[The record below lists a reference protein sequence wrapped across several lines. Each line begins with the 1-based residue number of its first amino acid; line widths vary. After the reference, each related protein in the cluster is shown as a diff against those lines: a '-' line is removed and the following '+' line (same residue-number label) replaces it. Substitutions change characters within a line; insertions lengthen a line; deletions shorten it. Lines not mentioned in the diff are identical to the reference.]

1 LANLVQAAENQ
12 ASSLRQRLLQASP
25 EQRKSL
31 LVAALIE
38 LVAEVLRLQRNEV
51 APRERL
57 FDLGVDSLI
66 AIELKNRLQNAL
78 NQTLSSTLLFD
89 YPTIEA
95 LAHYLLEMLD
105 PVLASSVQHT
115 AGVDNNTA
123 SANTSVD
130 ALSEEEA
137 EALLLAQLEQ
147 LEGGSQ

>member
-1 LANLVQAAENQ
+1 
-12 ASSLRQRLLQASP
+12 LQASP

-38 LVAEVLRLQRNEV
+38 LVADVLRLQRNEV